1 MVINFPARR
10 VSQLILSPPKR
21 STGVTMRS
29 LAPLSFPQPR
39 SVARPRHQST
49 LLALLLALVGWFAV
63 GGSVLA
69 AGELP
74 DMGDASAI
82 SLTPEQEARI
92 GKQMMRSLRR
102 ANLINE
108 DPALNQYIQSLGYRL
123 AVNSGNSNQPF
134 TFFIVNDAAINAFAM
149 PGGYIGINAGLI
161 VASDSEN
168 ELASVMAH
176 EISHITQ
183 RHLARSYEKASKM
196 NLPMTA
202 AVIASII
209 LGAHDPQ
216 AGQAALAAS
225 LAGSQQMQLDF
236 TRANEH
242 EADRVGIQ
250 LLAQAGYDPR
260 GMSAFFQR
268 LQKETRYYGSG
279 LPEFLSTHPVTTT
292 RIAEAEDRAS
302 QYPPVNLRNSESY
315 HTTRAYLR
323 LMLSR
328 DPNDLAARSRDNI
341 DKGRY
346 SDLSEEQ
353 FTHALALQATG
364 KHNEARL
371 LLKSLL
377 KQAPGRIAYLHA
389 SARTES
395 SAGNINEALG
405 LLRRGLELYPGNS
418 ELTLSYAE
426 TLLQAGQPGKAG
438 ELMQAFTRA
447 HPQMAEGYRLLAQA
461 QSALGNQAASHV
473 AYAEHYA
480 LHDEY
485 HSAIDQLNLAR
496 LIKNDDFYQT
506 SRIEARLTQLQQLE
520 QQQKLD
526 AME

>member
-1 MVINFPARR
+1 MAGTVN
-10 VSQLILSPPKR
+10 VQ
-21 STGVTMRS
+21 
-29 LAPLSFPQPR
+29 
-39 SVARPRHQST
+39 
-49 LLALLLALVGWFAV
+49 
-63 GGSVLA
+63 A
-69 AGELP
+69 ATGELP
-74 DMGDASAI
+74 DMGDASAT

-102 ANLINE
+102 ANLVNDDAE
-108 DPALNQYIQSLGYRL
+108 LNQYIQSLGYRL
-123 AVNSGNSNQPF
+123 AATSGDVRQPF
-134 TFFIVNDAAINAFAM
+134 TFFIVNDPAINAFAM

-161 VASDSEN
+161 VASESEN

-183 RHLARSYEKASKM
+183 RHLARGYEKASSM

-202 AVIASII
+202 AVIAAII

-225 LAGSQQMQLDF
+225 IAGSQQMQLDF

-250 LLAQAGYDPR
+250 LLAQAGFDPR
-260 GMSAFFQR
+260 GMAAFFQR
-268 LQKETRYYGSG
+268 LQKEMRYYGNG

-302 QYPPVNLRNSESY
+302 HYPPVNLHNSDSY
-315 HTTRAYLR
+315 YTTRAQLR
-323 LMLSR
+323 VLLSH
-328 DPNDLAARSRDNI
+328 DVNELTPKIRDNI
-341 DKGRY
+341 EKGRY
-346 SDLSEEQ
+346 GNLSEER
-353 FTHALALQATG
+353 FALALALQATG
-364 KHNEARL
+364 KYPEARTL
-371 LLKSLL
+371 LQSLL
-377 KQAPGRIAYLHA
+377 KQSPGRIAYLHA
-389 SARTES
+389 LAQTEIR
-395 SAGNINEALG
+395 AGKIKEALELYHG
-405 LLRRGLELYPGNS
+405 ALDLYPGNI
-418 ELTLSYAE
+418 ELTLSYAAA
-426 TLLQAGQPGKAG
+426 LLQANQPGKAA
-438 ELMQAFTRA
+438 EQMLAFTRT
-447 HPQMAEGYRLLAQA
+447 HPQMAQGFRLLAQA
-461 QSALGNQAASHV
+461 QSALGNEAASHE

-496 LIKNDDFYQT
+496 LVKGSDFYQM